1 MKLSRLL
8 GVALGLVF
16 SLTLAG
22 CDWPPKGDGPGP
34 DNTGQPTTIV
44 LQQEWIPYSGYAGE
58 VVAASRYAAQNGVR
72 IEIREGGGSVD
83 PIGEVLRGAAQ
94 IGVASA
100 DKVLAAYISSGGR
113 LRVIG
118 VVNAQSPTVFLA
130 PKKANVRST
139 KDFIGKRVGILEGTN
154 TESIYRLMLAKSS
167 VSATRLEELPV
178 PFTVDTFLLGQYDI
192 RPAFEYDETV
202 ALDLAGF
209 EYDTVYPRDEGI
221 KFLGTVYFTTES
233 ALEGEKREAIIAT
246 VRSLIQGWGDAVD
259 PKTRP
264 EAIKALKAA
273 FPGIEEDRE
282 RRSLDKGFAYFSHP
296 EGGPLYSTRA
306 EWEATIAGL
315 AELGKIDPKLIDLKA
330 LIDEGIRDAACKDLP
345 LCE

>member
-1 MKLSRLL
+1 MNVSRLF

-16 SLTLAG
+16 SFTLVG
-22 CDWPPKGDGPGP
+22 CEQTAESDAE
-34 DNTGQPTTIV
+34 GQPAVIV
-44 LQQEWIPYSGYAGE
+44 LQQEWIPYSGFAGE
-58 VVAASRYAAQNGVR
+58 VLAASKYAGGNGVN
-72 IEIREGGGSVD
+72 IKIREGGGTVD
-83 PIGEVLRGAAQ
+83 PIGVVLRGEAD

-100 DKVLAAYISSGGR
+100 DKVLAAYVSSGGR
-113 LRVIG
+113 LRVVG

-130 PKKANVRST
+130 PKKANIRST
-139 KDFIGKRVGILEGTN
+139 KDFAGKRVGILEGTN
-154 TESIYRLMLAKSS
+154 TESIYRLMLAKSGLAAS
-167 VSATRLEELPV
+167 QLEELPV

-202 ALDLAGF
+202 ALDLANF
-209 EYDTVYPRDEGI
+209 KYDTIYPRDEGI

-233 ALEGEKREAIIAT
+233 ALKGEKRQAIIAT

-273 FPGIEEDRE
+273 FPGVQEDRE
-282 RRSLDKGFAYFSHP
+282 RRSLDKGFSYFNHP
-296 EGGPLYSTRA
+296 KGGPLYATRE

-315 AELGKIDPKLIDLKA
+315 AELGKIDRKLIDLDT
-330 LIDEGIRDAACKDLP
+330 LIDEEVRGAACKDLP
-345 LCE
+345 LCG